1 MGVVDYILEQ
11 INKAMEKLEPI
22 DIITPTTKQYK
33 IINQRRLNEAYK
45 ILDDLKAK
53 LEAVKVKRG

>member
-11 INKAMEKLEPI
+11 INKTMEKLEPI
-22 DIITPTTKQYK
+22 DIITPTTKQLK
-33 IINQRRLNEAYK
+33 TINQRRLNEAYK

-53 LEAVKVKRG
+53 LEAVKRG